1 MLVIATR
8 PLTNFR
14 IEPSVCRSSAL
25 ASGRISDF
33 LNGVMLFLQVLSRPF
48 NPDAAI
54 LKVHVATND
63 AIDSVLGGAEG
74 DLMVRRS

>member
-14 IEPSVCRSSAL
+14 IEPSAGRSCAL

-33 LNGVMLFLQVLSRPF
+33 LNGVMIFLQVLSRPF
-48 NPDAAI
+48 NSDAAI
-54 LKVHVATND
+54 LKNHVATNH
-63 AIDSVLGGAEG
+63 AIGCVLGGAEG